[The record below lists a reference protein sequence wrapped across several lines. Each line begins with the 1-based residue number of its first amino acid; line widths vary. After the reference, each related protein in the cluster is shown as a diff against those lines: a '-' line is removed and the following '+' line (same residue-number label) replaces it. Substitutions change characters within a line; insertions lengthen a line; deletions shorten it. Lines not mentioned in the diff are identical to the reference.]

1 MGIDCSLQRFPPFFT
16 VDHFL
21 SKALRENSSFHI
33 PFKMGNWNSDAEL
46 EVKTIESLDLKFQS
60 VYLGTTKV

>member
-1 MGIDCSLQRFPPFFT
+1 M
-16 VDHFL
+16 DHFL